1 MEKLL
6 TIAIPTYNR
15 ADKLK
20 RALKAISEQYDE
32 RIEIIVC
39 DDASPD
45 NTISIVEEMQ
55 SIIPIRYY
63 RNDCNLHFNKNFL
76 KCFSLAEGKYIL
88 LMGDDDFLSCN
99 GLKHILSYL
108 ETNKDIDLIFINFK
122 RNNEKINELPE
133 EGKPYNTDFKDQIGV
148 SKKEFIKYAG
158 KCITCMNCIYLRE
171 RCIQCKENNL
181 LKNDTYSFIHTVMGF
196 VITSSDESRLGIIG
210 QPCIIQNATPEDYN
224 ISKELDNFFKGFG
237 KGVYYAFCD
246 VAPKCGYDRRQMQ
259 GIFCDL
265 FNDWKGVII
274 KLNAQKSNA
283 FWEDGFPVVKN
294 FFKAWIYLIP
304 LQLYRA
310 LWQNLF

>member
-1 MEKLL
+1 
-6 TIAIPTYNR
+6 
-15 ADKLK
+15 
-20 RALKAISEQYDE
+20 
-32 RIEIIVC
+32 
-39 DDASPD
+39 
-45 NTISIVEEMQ
+45 
-55 SIIPIRYY
+55 
-63 RNDCNLHFNKNFL
+63 
-76 KCFSLAEGKYIL
+76 
-88 LMGDDDFLSCN
+88 
-99 GLKHILSYL
+99 
-108 ETNKDIDLIFINFK
+108 
-122 RNNEKINELPE
+122 
-133 EGKPYNTDFKDQIGV
+133 
-148 SKKEFIKYAG
+148 
-158 KCITCMNCIYLRE
+158 MNCIYLRE

-283 FWEDGFPVVKN
+283 FWEDGFPVVKK

-304 LQLYRA
+304 FAIIPSFMAKFILKTAYPIYVKFKNILFKKRLSQNA
-310 LWQNLF
+310 PFSKFCLWKCG